1 MKRKKIIISSLCLCL
16 FGCAEAQ
23 INVNE
28 QSSVNMAEM
37 NDVYIA
43 QDVLNTDEQELLDLV
58 KGKRNITIWDLHA
71 DESIQTMRLLIYAYQ
86 NDAWEEREIT
96 VMENIPSKMA
106 VLLDDFKDDQE
117 FVFTF
122 NEKENSQ
129 LMISSKCFEEAYIE
143 NSSHGYEINNVLS
156 LEQKVNQ
163 PIPLIM
169 LFGSDESYI
178 SNPGFQ
184 AISEPERITERN
196 LDYCYVIS
204 VEFLNHEV

>member
-28 QSSVNMAEM
+28 QSSVNMAEEQ
-37 NDVYIA
+37 DVYIA

-96 VMENIPSKMA
+96 VM
-106 VLLDDFKDDQE
+106 
-117 FVFTF
+117 
-122 NEKENSQ
+122 
-129 LMISSKCFEEAYIE
+129 
-143 NSSHGYEINNVLS
+143 
-156 LEQKVNQ
+156 
-163 PIPLIM
+163 
-169 LFGSDESYI
+169 
-178 SNPGFQ
+178 
-184 AISEPERITERN
+184 
-196 LDYCYVIS
+196 
-204 VEFLNHEV
+204 